1 MVVELIGIIA
11 TVFIVVAFS
20 MDGEKKIRIL
30 DLVGAVLFV
39 IYGLLIKSFSTCLL
53 NLILVGVQIYKLVKL
68 QETIDEERSEIDNVC
83 SN

>member
-30 DLVGAVLFV
+30 DLVGAILFV

-68 QETIDEERSEIDNVC
+68 QETINEERSEIDNVC

>member
-68 QETIDEERSEIDNVC
+68 QETIDEERSEIDNIC

>member
-11 TVFIVVAFS
+11 TIFIVVAFS

-68 QETIDEERSEIDNVC
+68 QETIDEERSEIDNIC

>member
-68 QETIDEERSEIDNVC
+68 QETINEERSEIDNVC

>member
-11 TVFIVVAFS
+11 TIFIVVAFS